1 MKKLIIINNFSP
13 NRIILQ
19 QELNLSNIKA
29 MMSRSS
35 RLEEMK
41 AALKRFN
48 ENKAKLNE
56 VQAKNSE
63 GESFTLEVRES
74 CNSQDPARY
83 VQCCYTLLKPIC
95 AVILF

>member
-1 MKKLIIINNFSP
+1 
-13 NRIILQ
+13 
-19 QELNLSNIKA
+19 

-56 VQAKNSE
+56 EQAKNSE
-63 GESFTLEVRES
+63 AESFTLDAYKS
-74 CNSQDPARY
+74 CESQDPSRF
-83 VQCCYTLLKPIC
+83 VQYLLYLT
-95 AVILF
+95 VMLQN

>member
-1 MKKLIIINNFSP
+1 
-13 NRIILQ
+13 
-19 QELNLSNIKA
+19 

-63 GESFTLEVRES
+63 VRES

-83 VQCCYTLLKPIC
+83 VQYCYTLLKPIC
-95 AVILF
+95 AVILFKTNSCFILGC

>member
-1 MKKLIIINNFSP
+1 MK
-13 NRIILQ
+13 

-48 ENKAKLNE
+48 ENKAKLEE
-56 VQAKNSE
+56 VQARNAE
-63 GESFTLEVRES
+63 AEYVTLEVHESREL
-74 CNSQDPARY
+74 ARC
-83 VQCCYTLLKPIC
+83 VQCLLFSPKYNPC
-95 AVILF
+95 